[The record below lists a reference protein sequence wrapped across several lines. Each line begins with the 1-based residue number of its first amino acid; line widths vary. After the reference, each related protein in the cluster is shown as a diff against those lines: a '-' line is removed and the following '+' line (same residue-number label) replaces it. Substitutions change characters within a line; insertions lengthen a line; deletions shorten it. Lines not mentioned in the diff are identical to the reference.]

1 MSFKIPGMEN
11 IMKQAQ
17 QMQEN
22 MKRAEE
28 EIAALHVTGEAG
40 AGLVKVT
47 MNGHYDCK
55 KIHIDP
61 SLLKEEIEMLE
72 DLVAAAINATTR
84 QIENTKK
91 EKMSGVTGGMNLP
104 DFGSLGNLLK

>member
-28 EIAALHVTGEAG
+28 EIAALQVTGEAG
-40 AGLVKVT
+40 AGLVKIT

-55 KIHIDP
+55 KVQIDP
-61 SLLKEEIEMLE
+61 SLLKEDVEMVE

-84 QIENTKK
+84 QIEKTKK

-104 DFGSLGNLLK
+104 DFGGLGNFLK

>member
-1 MSFKIPGMEN
+1 MSFKLPGMDK
-11 IMKQAQ
+11 ILKQAQ

-28 EIAALHVTGEAG
+28 EISQLEVTGEAG
-40 AGLVKVT
+40 AGLVKIT

-55 KIHIDP
+55 KVQIDP
-61 SLLKEEIEMLE
+61 SILKEDVEMVE
-72 DLVAAAINATTR
+72 DLVMAAINATTR

-91 EKMSGVTGGMNLP
+91 EKMSGVTGGMNIPGL
-104 DFGSLGNLLK
+104 DSFLK